1 VKILTRMIM
10 AEKTLGYYLS
20 LPYTIESIP
29 DVEEGGYVA
38 RVKELRGCV
47 TQAETWDELLLMIQ
61 EAKEGWL
68 EVALE
73 YGHPIPEPT
82 GEFANP

>member
-1 VKILTRMIM
+1 MTSQ
-10 AEKTLGYYLS
+10 KTLDYYLS
-20 LPYTIESIP
+20 LPYTIEIIP
-29 DVEEGGYVA
+29 DTEEGGYVA

-47 TQAETWDELLLMIQ
+47 TQAETWDDLLLMIQ

-73 YGHPIPEPT
+73 YGDSIPEPT
-82 GEFANP
+82 GEFSNP

>member
-1 VKILTRMIM
+1 MLNKSL
-10 AEKTLGYYLS
+10 EYYLA
-20 LPYTIESIP
+20 LPYTIEIIP
-29 DVEEGGYVA
+29 DVDAGGYVA
-38 RVKELRGCV
+38 RVKELPGCI
-47 TQAETWDELLLMIQ
+47 TQAETWDELQQMIQ

-73 YGHPIPEPT
+73 YGHPISEPT